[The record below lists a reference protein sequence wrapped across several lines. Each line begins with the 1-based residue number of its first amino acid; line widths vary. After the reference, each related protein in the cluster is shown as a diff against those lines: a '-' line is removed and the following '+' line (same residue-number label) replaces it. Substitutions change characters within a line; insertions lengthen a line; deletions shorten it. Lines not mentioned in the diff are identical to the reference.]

1 MRTSRLLLLSVF
13 AALLG
18 TLAKAQT
25 PANKLTIDDLIKIK
39 HPSGHQWTPDGSH
52 VWFTYDD
59 GGVNNVWAV
68 PTDGSSPAVALT
80 NYSDGQTGGAFWSR
94 DGRTFF
100 FQRGSGL
107 QAVPVNGGT
116 PQPAWP
122 SAANANG
129 FTLSPDGTKVAFVV
143 RPSSGADLIV
153 HSIAANSDQRITH
166 VEGAIA
172 AISWSPD
179 GTKLAY
185 SASSGASVS
194 DGASGGSDLVVANLA
209 GSARNTIDRQA
220 SSIAGTSWSPD
231 GAYLTYNTG
240 GGGAPGRILTS
251 PPEIGAKLIFVT
263 NTGGRGGN
271 GG

>member
-13 AALLG
+13 AALSG

-68 PTDGSSPAVALT
+68 ATDGSSPAVALT
-80 NYSDGQTGGAFWSR
+80 NYSDGQTGGGFWSR

-143 RPSSGADLIV
+143 KPSSGADLIV
-153 HSIAANSDQRITH
+153 HSIAANSD
-166 VEGAIA
+166 
-172 AISWSPD
+172 
-179 GTKLAY
+179 
-185 SASSGASVS
+185 
-194 DGASGGSDLVVANLA
+194 
-209 GSARNTIDRQA
+209 
-220 SSIAGTSWSPD
+220 
-231 GAYLTYNTG
+231 
-240 GGGAPGRILTS
+240 
-251 PPEIGAKLIFVT
+251 
-263 NTGGRGGN
+263 
-271 GG
+271 